1 MQLARL
7 ISSQCKR
14 GRWSTTDHL
23 ISSRSLGRSQCLCIS
38 YSSWTVFVT
47 IYPMQFLS
55 WLDSKALWQSI
66 FSPRWFAPGK
76 MVPNW
81 SPDQHKCQTTW
92 SHSVF
97 LKVFL
102 AIFQMY
108 LSIPTK
114 CISASDQLPDPS
126 DSLARPIIHL
136 IGWFPP
142 GEQHLIVQSWQISA
156 DHVCLSSRLQIEF
169 LSFCEISNTF

>member
-7 ISSQCKR
+7 IGSQCK
-14 GRWSTTDHL
+14 GQMVNHWSPDQLQVTWPPSVL
-23 ISSRSLGRSQCLCIS
+23 M
-38 YSSWTVFVT
+38 YFFSSWTVFVT

-97 LKVFL
+97 PKVFL

-169 LSFCEISNTF
+169 LSLCEISNTF

>member
-1 MQLARL
+1 MQEG
-7 ISSQCKR
+7 QMVNH
-14 GRWSTTDHL
+14 WSPDQLRVTWPPSVL
-23 ISSRSLGRSQCLCIS
+23 M
-38 YSSWTVFVT
+38 YFFSSWTVFFT

-97 LKVFL
+97 PKVFL

-114 CISASDQLPDPS
+114 CISIWLTCP
-126 DSLARPIIHL
+126 
-136 IGWFPP
+136 
-142 GEQHLIVQSWQISA
+142 A
-156 DHVCLSSRLQIEF
+156 DHSPDRLISPRGATSDCSELTNISRSCLFVIPAPDRIPFLLWNLQHILVAFIPVLIEI
-169 LSFCEISNTF
+169 LLLH

>member
-1 MQLARL
+1 MTLHFFP
-7 ISSQCKR
+7 K
-14 GRWSTTDHL
+14 
-23 ISSRSLGRSQCLCIS
+23 
-38 YSSWTVFVT
+38 
-47 IYPMQFLS
+47 
-55 WLDSKALWQSI
+55 
-66 FSPRWFAPGK
+66 WFAPGR

-97 LKVFL
+97 SKVFL

-169 LSFCEISNTF
+169 LSFCEISNTFLLPSFLFSLKYCCCTKSLDGQKTFFGIQ

>member
-7 ISSQCKR
+7 ISSQCK
-14 GRWSTTDHL
+14 GQMVNHWSPDQLQVTWPPSVL
-23 ISSRSLGRSQCLCIS
+23 M
-38 YSSWTVFVT
+38 YFFSSWTVFVT

-55 WLDSKALWQSI
+55 WLDNIALWHSI
-66 FSPRWFAPGK
+66 FSP
-76 MVPNW
+76 
-81 SPDQHKCQTTW
+81 SDQHKCQTTW

-97 LKVFL
+97 PKVFL

-169 LSFCEISNTF
+169 LSFYEISNTF